1 MLARNTF
8 ILVVANL
15 HLVGFSI
22 LVKIGEALCQGA
34 LPYTFHSDKLLSDQ
48 LSYGAGT
55 PLNSEGT
62 LPNVFFQVLVLGCF
76 KKWNAHENQN
86 PLSNRC
92 SIFLN
97 IMLFGIFLP

>member
-1 MLARNTF
+1 VLARDTF

-15 HLVGFSI
+15 HLVGFGI

-34 LPYTFHSDKLLSDQ
+34 LPYTFHSHKLFSDLLS
-48 LSYGAGT
+48 YKAGT

-62 LPNVFFQVLVLGCF
+62 LPNLFFQVLVLGCF

-86 PLSNRC
+86 ALSNRC

-97 IMLFGIFLP
+97 IIHFGIFLP